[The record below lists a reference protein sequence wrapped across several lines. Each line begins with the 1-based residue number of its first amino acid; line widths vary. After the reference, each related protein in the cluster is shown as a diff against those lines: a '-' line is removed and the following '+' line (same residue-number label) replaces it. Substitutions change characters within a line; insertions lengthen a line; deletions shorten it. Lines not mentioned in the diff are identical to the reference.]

1 MYDKYAY
8 ATLITPSPN
17 TRLATHKAVMLIT
30 NADSHG
36 SNPAN
41 NSFLVIN
48 NSGNTGFYSP
58 TSPSNA
64 VKPFTII
71 PIEMYS
77 YNIAIAGT
85 VSVYLLN

>member
-8 ATLITPSPN
+8 STLITPSPN
-17 TRLATHKAVMLIT
+17 TRLAKHKAVMLI
-30 NADSHG
+30 NNVASHG
-36 SNPAN
+36 SNPAD

-48 NSGNTGFYSP
+48 KSGNTGFYSP

-71 PIEMYS
+71 PVQMYS
-77 YNIAIAGT
+77 YNIAVAST